1 MDKAK
6 KKVKLNVVKRL
17 PKKAPAKKKKVKL
30 NVIKRLPKKV
40 EVKKEKI
47 DFKVVMKGVDK
58 KLNNIYPDVIENAG
72 SLRRADS
79 LIKKLVK
86 NILKEN
92 KFNNNDEAIRF
103 INKISNDR
111 LFSMVP

>member
-1 MDKAK
+1 MDKAKK
-6 KKVKLNVVKRL
+6 KKVKLNVVK
-17 PKKAPAKKKKVKL
+17 PKKAPPKKKKIKFNVVK
-30 NVIKRLPKKV
+30 PKKV

-47 DFKVVMKGVDK
+47 DFKLVMKGVDK
-58 KLNNIYPDVIENAG
+58 KLNNIYPDVIENVG

-79 LIKKLVK
+79 LMKKLVK

-103 INKISNDR
+103 INKISNDK
-111 LFSMVP
+111 LFRMVP

>member
-1 MDKAK
+1 MDKGK
-6 KKVKLNVVKRL
+6 KKRVKLNVVK
-17 PKKAPAKKKKVKL
+17 PKKAPPKKKKIKFNVVK
-30 NVIKRLPKKV
+30 PKKV

-47 DFKVVMKGVDK
+47 DFKLVMKGVDK

-103 INKISNDR
+103 INKISNDS